1 MSSLMFFKIA
11 KLINLIHNST
21 NMYLVQGKKASNW
34 AVVGELGRYPLYIDI
49 IISMIKYWIHLH
61 DNTSS
66 PILRAA
72 IDENYGVSE

>member
-1 MSSLMFFKIA
+1 MQIRHKSLK
-11 KLINLIHNST
+11 
-21 NMYLVQGKKASNW
+21 W
-34 AVVGELGRYPLYIDI
+34 ALVGELGRYPLYIDI

-61 DNTSS
+61 DDTSS